1 MNKHGKSDDSKC
13 KLPDVA
19 FTEGVPSMSRRS
31 IGPGV
36 SFFAFQDIIT
46 AVVGIFILI
55 TLTLILELNQRVE
68 SASEAPDNATPI
80 IDEQKIISIEQQSTD
95 LQLQYDLRLQQLS
108 EMSEITVLNRDQKME
123 EANAA
128 RIASK
133 QQFENLQNMV
143 AEMDVQQLNQDRIN
157 ATLESESNQLS
168 AQRKQIEQL
177 ETILAK
183 LANQKNQIKGK
194 EGLLYR
200 DQVDTTNFVCLIQ
213 LNDAGVTIKDAAS
226 QTVKRLATARSFK
239 SWLQTN
245 TARNRHFLLLIEP
258 SGIDFFETIREE
270 LQDANAI
277 YGFDPVESGH

>member
-1 MNKHGKSDDSKC
+1 
-13 KLPDVA
+13 
-19 FTEGVPSMSRRS
+19 MSRRN

-68 SASEAPDNATPI
+68 SASNPPDDATPI
-80 IDEQKIISIEQQSTD
+80 IDEQQIIALEQQITD
-95 LQLQYDLRLQQLS
+95 LQLQYDQRLQQLS
-108 EMSEITVLNRDQKME
+108 EISEITVLNRDQKME

-128 RIASK
+128 KIAAE
-133 QQFENLQNMV
+133 QQLENLKKMV
-143 AEMDVQQLNQDRIN
+143 ADMDVQLVNQNRIN
-157 ATLESESNQLS
+157 ASLESEAIQLS
-168 AQRKQIEQL
+168 AQKKQIEEL

-226 QTVKRLATARSFK
+226 QTVKQLSTARSFK

-245 TARNRHFLLLIEP
+245 TARNRHFLILIEP

-270 LQDANAI
+270 LQDQNAT
-277 YGFDPVESGH
+277 YGFDPVKRGHQAALTFEWESTP

>member
-1 MNKHGKSDDSKC
+1 
-13 KLPDVA
+13 
-19 FTEGVPSMSRRS
+19 MSRRS

-68 SASEAPDNATPI
+68 SASNPTDDATPV
-80 IDEQKIISIEQQSTD
+80 IDEQEIIAIEQRSTD
-95 LQLQYDLRLQQLS
+95 LQVQYDLRLQQLS
-108 EMSEITVLNRDQKME
+108 EISEITVLNRDQKME

-128 RIASK
+128 RIASQ
-133 QQFENLQNMV
+133 QQFENLQKMV
-143 AEMDVQQLNQDRIN
+143 VDLDLQLVNQERIN
-157 ATLESESNQLS
+157 AKLESQSHQLS
-168 AQRKQIEQL
+168 AQRKQIEKL

-183 LANQKNQIKGK
+183 LADQKNQIKGK

-213 LNDAGVTIKDAAS
+213 LNDAGVKIKDAAS
-226 QTVKRLATARSFK
+226 QTVKQLSTARSFT

-245 TARNRHFLLLIEP
+245 TARNRHFLILVEP

-277 YGFDPVESGH
+277 YGFDPVESGHQASLTFEWESSP